1 METILTTLC
10 HYLTNLTSIT
20 LVWCMKMIQS
30 PPQKYNPKEVDEKIQ
45 KFWREKNIFKKSI
58 EQRKGCKPYVFLE
71 GPPTANGLP
80 HPGHVLTRVMK
91 DLILR
96 YEAMNGHY
104 ILRKAGWDTHGLP
117 VEIEVEKKLGLEDK
131 QAIETYGVAKF
142 NEECK
147 KSVFRYEHAWVE
159 MTNRIA
165 FWLDMDNP
173 YITLKNEYIESVW
186 WSLQQAWKK
195 KLLYR
200 GHKVVPYCPRCGT
213 ALSTHEISQGY
224 KVVEDPSIFVK
235 FKIKNEEGYFLAWT
249 TTPWTLISNVALA
262 VHPKEPYIKI
272 RSKGEE
278 LILAEQ
284 RAAILLKGQEYEV
297 LDRFTGKELEHK
309 EYEPL
314 FPYASPDKKAFYVVI
329 ADFVTMEDGTGIV
342 HIAPAF
348 GEDDYNVG
356 RAYDLPVVQ
365 LVKLDGTFPEEVTL
379 WRGQFVKDAD
389 PSIIQSLEE
398 RGLLA
403 GTKKHSHEYP
413 FCWRCDSP
421 LLYYAMESWFIAM
434 SKVQESLVKNNN
446 QITWYPPHLQQGR
459 FGDFI
464 REVKDWALSRD
475 RYWGTPLPIWT
486 CTNKKCN
493 HILCIGSVQELRELS
508 ESFPENYDLHKPFVD
523 ELIVKCPKC
532 KTRMMREKEVID
544 CWYDSGSSFFAQWHY
559 PFENKELFKENFP
572 IDFISE
578 ALDQTRGWF
587 YSLLAISTFLFDKNP
602 YKTVLTLGLVLD
614 KDNQKM
620 SKSKKN
626 YVDPTIILDHE
637 GADALR
643 WYLISANAPWMSTRF
658 YEEAVKDTL
667 GKFLLTFWNSYVF
680 FTTYAVL
687 DTFDPKK
694 EHILPAD
701 RGLLDKW
708 IYSRFNKL
716 IRDVQGYMK
725 DFETHKAARA
735 IESFMIDDFSNWY
748 LRRSRKRLWVEERT
762 SDKVSG
768 YLTMYEIFVGLSQL
782 LAPFIPFI
790 TEEIY
795 QNLRTSEMPESVHL
809 CDYLTVDKKAIDED
823 LERGMNQ
830 IRALVES
837 GRALRSK
844 INIKGRYP
852 LQSASIVCS
861 KETEKS
867 TKPLLD
873 LLEEELNVKT
883 INYARDTTA
892 FMTKT
897 VKPKYSHLGPKYKE
911 KAKSITQVLST
922 QDTHQLYQQLQKK
935 KEVIIT
941 LGAEKI
947 HLTAEDFEI
956 VEHEKEQFAK
966 ATVQDITLFLDTTMT
981 PALEAEGLAR
991 ELIRRIQ
998 SMRKELNLDVEDRI
1012 ITEIA
1017 LDTLKRTALQDWIG
1031 HIKEETRSKTVS
1043 FVEKPTGTL
1052 LKKWMIDEL
1061 AVDIGIRK

>member
-1 METILTTLC
+1 
-10 HYLTNLTSIT
+10 
-20 LVWCMKMIQS
+20 MIQS
-30 PPQKYNPKEVDEKIQ
+30 PQQKYNPKEVEEKIQ
-45 KFWREKNIFKKSI
+45 KFWRENDIFKKSI
-58 EQRKGCKPYVFLE
+58 EQRKGCSPYVFLE

-96 YEAMNGHY
+96 YETMNGHY

-131 QAIETYGVAKF
+131 QAIETYGVDKF

-159 MTNRIA
+159 MTHRIA
-165 FWLDMDNP
+165 FWLDMDDP

-186 WSLQQAWKK
+186 WSLQQAWNK

-200 GHKVVPYCPRCGT
+200 GHKVLPYCPRCGT

-235 FKIKNEEGYFLAWT
+235 FKLKNEEGYFLAWT

-262 VHPKEPYIKI
+262 VHPKEPYVKI
-272 RSKGEE
+272 RSNGEE

-284 RAAILLKGQEYEV
+284 RAAVLLKGQEYEV

-309 EYEPL
+309 EYIPL
-314 FPYASPDKKAFYVVI
+314 FPYATPDKKAWYVVV

-348 GEDDYNVG
+348 GEDDYNIG

-389 PSIIQSLEE
+389 PSIIQYLEE

-403 GTKKHSHEYP
+403 GTKKYSHEYP

-446 QITWYPPHLQQGR
+446 QIAWYPQHLQQGR

-486 CTNKKCN
+486 CTNKKCH
-493 HILCIGSVQELRELS
+493 HILCIGSVQELRDLS
-508 ESFPENYDLHKPFVD
+508 KSFPEKYDLHKPFVD
-523 ELIVKCPKC
+523 ELVVQCPKC
-532 KTRMMREKEVID
+532 QARMIREKEVID

-587 YSLLAISTFLFDKNP
+587 YSLLAISTFLFDENP

-667 GKFLLTFWNSYVF
+667 GKFLLTFWNSYNF
-680 FTTYAVL
+680 FSTYAVL
-687 DTFDPKK
+687 DAFDPKK
-694 EHILPAD
+694 ERIPASK
-701 RGLLDKW
+701 RGLLDQW
-708 IYSRFNKL
+708 ICSRFNQL
-716 IRDVQGYMK
+716 VRNIHVYMK

-735 IESFMIDDFSNWY
+735 IESFVIDDFSNWY
-748 LRRSRKRLWVEERT
+748 LRRSRKRLWVEEKT
-762 SDKVSG
+762 EDKLSG
-768 YLTMYEIFVGLSQL
+768 YSTMYEIFIGLSQL

-795 QNLRTSEMPESVHL
+795 QNLRTTELPESVHL
-809 CDYLTVDKKAIDED
+809 CDYLTVDAKAINED
-823 LERGMNQ
+823 LEKGMEQ
-830 IRALVES
+830 IRAVVES

-844 INIKGRYP
+844 INIKGRHP
-852 LQSASIVCS
+852 LPSASIVCS
-861 KETEKS
+861 KEIEKS
-867 TKPLLD
+867 TKPLLE
-873 LLEEELNVKT
+873 LLKEELNVKT
-883 INYARDTTA
+883 ISYARETTA

-911 KAKSITQVLST
+911 KAKSITQVL
-922 QDTHQLYQQLQKK
+922 DTYDKHQLYEQLIKK
-935 KEVIIT
+935 KEVIISI
-941 LGAEKI
+941 GAEKI
-947 HLTAEDFEI
+947 RLTADDFDI
-956 VEHEKEQFAK
+956 VEHEKEHFAK
-966 ATVQDITLFLDTTMT
+966 ATVQNITLFLNTTVT
-981 PALEAEGLAR
+981 PELEAEGLAR

-1012 ITEIA
+1012 ATEIA
-1017 LDTLKRTALQDWIG
+1017 LDPTKRTALQGWKD

-1043 FVEKPTGTL
+1043 FVDEPTGVL

-1061 AVDIGIRK
+1061 TVDIGIRK

>member
-1 METILTTLC
+1 
-10 HYLTNLTSIT
+10 
-20 LVWCMKMIQS
+20 MKMIQ
-30 PPQKYNPKEVDEKIQ
+30 PAQQKYNPKKVEEHIHQFWKKNKI
-45 KFWREKNIFKKSI
+45 FEKSI
-58 EQRKGCKPYVFLE
+58 EQRKKSTPYVFLE

-91 DLILR
+91 DLVLR
-96 YEAMNGHY
+96 YETMNGHY

-147 KSVFRYEHAWVE
+147 KSVFRYENAWVE
-159 MTNRIA
+159 MTQRIG
-165 FWLDMDNP
+165 FWLDMENP

-235 FKIKNEEGYFLAWT
+235 FKLKNGEGSFLAWT

-262 VHPKEPYIKI
+262 VHPKESYIKI
-272 RSKGEE
+272 RLNGEI

-284 RAAILLKGQEYEV
+284 RAAVLLKGQEYEL
-297 LDRFTGKELEHK
+297 LDRYTGKELEHM

-314 FPYASPDKKAFYVVI
+314 FPYAHPEKKAWYVVL

-356 RAYDLPVVQ
+356 RIYDLPVVQ

-389 PSIIQSLEE
+389 PNIIQYLEE

-446 QITWYPPHLQQGR
+446 QIAWYPPHLQQGR

-486 CTNKKCN
+486 CENKKCK
-493 HILCIGSVQELRELS
+493 HVLCIGSVQELRELS
-508 ESFPENYDLHKPFVD
+508 ESFPEQYDLHKPFVD
-523 ELIVKCPKC
+523 DLVVSCPKC
-532 KTRMMREKEVID
+532 HGKMKREKEVID

-559 PFENKELFKENFP
+559 PFENKDVFKENFP

-587 YSLLAISTFLFDKNP
+587 YSLLAISTFLFDTNP

-614 KDNQKM
+614 KNNQKM

-667 GKFLLTFWNSYVF
+667 GKFLLTFWNSYNF

-687 DTFDPKK
+687 DTFDPTKDCIPLVK
-694 EHILPAD
+694 
-701 RGLLDKW
+701 RSLLDKW
-708 IYSRFNKL
+708 IYSRFNRL
-716 IRDVQGYMK
+716 IQEIKPYMEN
-725 DFETHKAARA
+725 FETHKAARA
-735 IESFMIDDFSNWY
+735 IEGFIIDDFSNWY
-748 LRRSRKRLWVEERT
+748 LRRSRKRLWVEEKT
-762 SDKVSG
+762 PDKLAG
-768 YLTMYEIFVGLSQL
+768 YFTMYEIFIGLTRL

-790 TEEIY
+790 TEEMY
-795 QNLRTSEMPESVHL
+795 LNLKTKGMPESVHL
-809 CDYLTVDKKAIDED
+809 CDYLVVDSQVIDDD
-823 LERGMNQ
+823 LENAMKQ
-830 IRALVES
+830 IRDLVEA

-844 INIKGRYP
+844 INIKGRQP
-852 LQSASIVCS
+852 LSSATIVCS
-861 KETEKS
+861 KEIEMATR
-867 TKPLLD
+867 PLLD
-873 LLEEELNVKT
+873 LVKEELNVKNIRYERT
-883 INYARDTTA
+883 SAS
-892 FMTKT
+892 FMTKS
-897 VKPKYSHLGPKYKE
+897 VKPRFSQLGPKYKE
-911 KAKSITQVLST
+911 KAKDIAKLLGSRDS
-922 QDTHQLYQQLQKK
+922 HELYEELQKDK
-935 KEVIIT
+935 KVLLSIGI
-941 LGAEKI
+941 EKI
-947 HLTAEDFEI
+947 HLTEDDFDI
-956 VEHEKEQFAK
+956 VEQVKEHYAK
-966 ATVQDITLFLDTTMT
+966 ATIPDSTIFIETTVT
-981 PALEAEGLAR
+981 PELEAEGLAR
-991 ELIRRIQ
+991 EIIRRIQ
-998 SMRKELNLDVEDRI
+998 SMRKEMNLDVEDRI
-1012 ITEIA
+1012 VTEIS
-1017 LDTLKRTALQDWIG
+1017 LDADKIKTLTLWQD
-1031 HIKEETRSKTVS
+1031 HIKDETRSQTVS
-1043 FVEKPTGTL
+1043 FVQKPTGVMI
-1052 LKKWMIDEL
+1052 KKWIIDEL
-1061 AVDIGIRK
+1061 AVEIGIRK